1 MMPRTSLIPSYS
13 PRGRGAGQHNA
24 GGSHIA
30 LVDEIEHGLEPH
42 RIARL
47 LRYLSSPPPEEDSG
61 QKGAVAP
68 QLFITTHSPVVIREL
83 KAADIQ
89 TVRSFAG
96 HTEVRSVATAAE
108 TSDIAQRHLRS
119 SPDAFLARR
128 VLVGEGKTECGLMRG
143 LDDLWSQ
150 SGLESF
156 ALRGVIPINGEGVPK
171 ALTIAMHLLELGYDV
186 FALLDSDQPPSEE
199 SLNELKARGGVLAIW
214 PDACSTEER
223 MFKDVPWTAVRQLV
237 ALADECE
244 PEGSVLAVINVECK
258 AANLP
263 ELIDLSLPATTESD
277 ALRVVLGKAAKSTEK
292 KRRHGWF
299 KDIDRAERMAKI
311 VFGCLGEIAQTPLAI
326 TIRDARRW
334 IDA

>member
-1 MMPRTSLIPSYS
+1 LPLRTLGTGSSRLIVS
-13 PRGRGAGQHNA
+13 ALQHNA

-61 QKGAVAP
+61 QSGAVAP

-89 TVRSFAG
+89 TVRSSAG
-96 HTEVRSVATAAE
+96 KTEVRIVAAAAE
-108 TSDIAQRHLRS
+108 TSDVAQRHLRS

-143 LDDLWSQ
+143 LDDLWSKE
-150 SGLESF
+150 GLESF

-171 ALTIAMHLLELGYDV
+171 ALTIAMHLLELGYGV
-186 FALLDSDQPPSEE
+186 LVLLDSDQPPSEE
-199 SLNELKARGGVLAIW
+199 ILSAITSKGGKLAIW
-214 PDACSTEER
+214 PDDCSTEER
-223 MFKDVPWTAVRQLV
+223 IFKDVPWATARQLV

-244 PEGSVLAVINVECK
+244 PEGSVLAVINLECK

-263 ELIDLSLPATTESD
+263 ELSDLSLPTAVESD
-277 ALRVVLGKAAKSTEK
+277 ALRVALGKAAKSTEK
-292 KRRHGWF
+292 KKRRGWF
-299 KDIDRAERMAKI
+299 KDIDRAERMAGI
-311 VFGCLGEIAQTPLAI
+311 VFDCLGEIAHTPLAI